1 MVLATGSVLT
11 EKITSRSHKL
21 ETKRRRVLLRNISEP
36 STSAGFR
43 SSTTTTMGAL
53 LNEVKRSD
61 VIGFW
66 KVTNENGLRLELH
79 DDCHV
84 IPKYTL
90 IVNSGLTFTLFVY
103 GWAIP
108 DDHTFYRARSRS
120 VRPDN
125 ILELSRVIE
134 SSGNV

>member
-1 MVLATGSVLT
+1 MLIFIVLHVLFVDSKRMVLATGSVPT
-11 EKITSRSHKL
+11 EKIPSKSHEM
-21 ETKRRRVLLRNISEP
+21 ETKRRCVLERNTSEL
-36 STSAGFR
+36 STSAGLR
-43 SSTTTTMGAL
+43 SSTPTTKETL

-79 DDCHV
+79 DDWHV

-103 GWAIP
+103 GWLIA
-108 DDHTFYRARSRS
+108 DDHTFYRARS
-120 VRPDN
+120 
-125 ILELSRVIE
+125 
-134 SSGNV
+134 